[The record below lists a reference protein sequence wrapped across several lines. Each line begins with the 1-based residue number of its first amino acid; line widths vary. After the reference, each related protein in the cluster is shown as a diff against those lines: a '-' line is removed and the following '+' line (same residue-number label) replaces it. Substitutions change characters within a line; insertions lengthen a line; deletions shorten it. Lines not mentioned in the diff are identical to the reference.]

1 MPSLYALLV
10 AIDNYP
16 ADIPTLGGCVNDAD
30 AMEAVLQKRFGG
42 DGLHLLRLS
51 NEQATRERIIQS
63 FRQHLSQGEKGDAA
77 LFFFAGHG
85 SQVPTGGLF
94 KEIEPDGLNESIVC
108 YDSRVLGAFDLVD
121 KDIATLIRE
130 VTKKGIHL
138 TMVMDSCHS
147 GSVTRGIDAAH
158 EGTGAPEDTRIVMER
173 RLPPRLDAQPVGA
186 YLSDPEQMQA
196 AIRSIPEPPPGAG
209 SLTLATAFGF
219 IPDETGT
226 HVLLAACEDNQSA
239 KEYLGQRKRHGAFSY
254 FLTQTLLTAVE
265 PLGYRALMQLVR
277 ERMRDCVADQ
287 TPKLESS
294 GGTKMLDNPFLGLK
308 PAPLADYFLATR
320 RITGIWTLDA
330 GSLLGVAEGDQF
342 ALYPYQAQGAALM
355 DPSKPV
361 ATAEAIGVRP
371 SETVIE
377 IAHGTELITGL
388 MYKAM
393 PTKRSS
399 AIAVGFEGE
408 ENGLGLLRAALK
420 SASYI
425 QEGADPRLLAHAKD
439 GKFTVTNGG
448 RDRVLYGPIAYG
460 PVADGSLADVQGDQG
475 QQGADRV
482 ISALEHIAKW
492 KIHLALTNPSPKIP
506 ADTVQFVITANEA
519 QQSCPPL
526 THVELAYVRDKFGQT
541 KPFYKAWI
549 SSSFN
554 QDLYCALL
562 VFSNDFSITAGLL
575 EAGTQRLATPF
586 GCAPDKLPL
595 PVQAASGR
603 EIHCSIEGAATE
615 TTDELMLIVSTDWFD
630 AHRYEQPGLYDPQV
644 TTRRMDAG
652 PPTPLHDFFT
662 RRVTFHTTRW
672 S

>member
-1 MPSLYALLV
+1 MPNLYALLV

-51 NEQATRERIIQS
+51 NEEATRERIIQA
-63 FRQHLSQGEKGDAA
+63 FRQHLGQGEKGDVA

-147 GSVTRGIDAAH
+147 GSVTRGIDAALK
-158 EGTGAPEDTRIVMER
+158 GTGAPQGAQMAMER

-254 FLTQTLLTAVE
+254 FLTQTLMTAVE

-294 GGTKMLDNPFLGLK
+294 GGTKMFDNPFLGLK

-320 RITGIWTLDA
+320 RITGIWTIDGGA
-330 GSLLGVAEGDQF
+330 LLGVAEGDRF

-355 DPSKPV
+355 DPSKAA
-361 ATAEAIGVRP
+361 ATAEATGVRP

-377 IAHGTELITGL
+377 IANGTELITGL
-388 MYKAM
+388 MYKAVS
-393 PTKRSS
+393 TRRSS
-399 AIAVGFEGE
+399 AIAVGFEGDQD
-408 ENGLGLLRAALK
+408 GLSLLRAAMA
-420 SASYI
+420 SASYV
-425 QEGADPRLLAHAKD
+425 QEGADPRLVAHAKD
-439 GKFTVTNGG
+439 GKFTITNGG
-448 RDRVLYGPIAYG
+448 GDRVLYGPIAEG
-460 PVADGSLADVQGDQG
+460 QGDQG
-475 QQGADRV
+475 QQGAAKV

-506 ADTVQFVITANEA
+506 ADAVQFVVTANGAE
-519 QQSCPPL
+519 QSCPPL
-526 THVELAYVRDKFGQT
+526 THVELAYTRDKFGET
-541 KPFYKAWI
+541 KPFYKARI
-549 SSSFN
+549 SGSFN

-562 VFSNDFSITAGLL
+562 VFSDDFSITAGLL

-603 EIHCSIEGAATE
+603 EIHCSIEGAARE

-630 AHRYEQPGLYDPQV
+630 AHSYEQPGLYDPQM

-652 PPTPLHDFFT
+652 PPAPLHDFFT
-662 RRVTFHTTRW
+662 RRVTFHTTRG
-672 S
+672 SK